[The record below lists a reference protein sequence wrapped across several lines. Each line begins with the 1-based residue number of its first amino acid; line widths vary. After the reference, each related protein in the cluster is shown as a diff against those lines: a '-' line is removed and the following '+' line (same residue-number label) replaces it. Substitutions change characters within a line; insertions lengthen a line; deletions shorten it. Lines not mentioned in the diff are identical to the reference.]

1 MKKFLYWIPRILSAL
16 ITLFWMSFVFLSHGL
31 SWETLIESGVW
42 AIILLIT
49 ILAWKNQIVGKLGFI
64 ALGIFYIILTKG
76 DADFIAYF
84 IITGPLFLIGILFL
98 LDKRKDNL
106 LFSDL
111 IKKLTSKKSK
121 SVKKVDDKRVI

>member
-42 AIILLIT
+42 AIILL
-49 ILAWKNQIVGKLGFI
+49 KNQIVGKLGFI

-98 LDKRKDNL
+98 LDKSKDNL

>member
-1 MKKFLYWIPRILSAL
+1 
-16 ITLFWMSFVFLSHGL
+16 MSFVFLSHGL

-98 LDKRKDNL
+98 LDKSKDNL

>member
-98 LDKRKDNL
+98 LDKSKDNL